1 MAKKREAPASVR
13 AAPAQAADDAVEE
26 VDQRLGRAHEREA
39 LLGLDAGAVER
50 VGRDADR
57 DRAVVADGLAH
68 LLERLQP
75 EARAVL
81 ERAAVGVRA
90 VVVARREELRRQVGV
105 RAVDVDDVEARLA
118 RPHAPRTTQSA
129 CVRRMSESSIA
140 FGTTSGSNS
149 LAIWLGA
156 SGTVRD
162 SRASTWMPPCH
173 SSTAASAP
181 CACASS
187 VISRSARTSPSSHRR
202 AEMYGYSSL
211 SGLIAQYSV
220 HTERPAALGLH
231 ARGARAC
238 VHGFSTPNPVQ
249 CGTW

>member
-1 MAKKREAPASVR
+1 MSNPASR
-13 AAPAQAADDAVEE
+13 ARSAAA
-26 VDQRLGRAHEREA
+26 
-39 LLGLDAGAVER
+39 
-50 VGRDADR
+50 
-57 DRAVVADGLAH
+57 
-68 LLERLQP
+68 
-75 EARAVL
+75 
-81 ERAAVGVRA
+81 
-90 VVVARREELRRQVGV
+90 
-105 RAVDVDDVEARLA
+105 
-118 RPHAPRTTQSA
+118 TQSA
-129 CVRRMSESSIA
+129 CVRRMSESSMA

-181 CACASS
+181 CPCASS
-187 VISRSARTSPSSHRR
+187 VMSRSARTSPSSQRR

-220 HTERPAALGLH
+220 HTEAQPPSALSP
-231 ARGARAC
+231 RWRAC
-238 VHGFSTPNPVQ
+238 VQGFSTPKPVQ